1 MENRELKLE
10 HLDPLKWLRP
20 PFVRDQCQERRWNIQ
35 EKEMSLTVSSTEI
48 QSFSLALMTNCWFS
62 TAAWSFQ
69 NFNCFGHSPRGCLE
83 AILYELLYTI
93 LKKNFRFIYLEVLF
107 KYLTRLKNGSWT
119 SFSHFLLQTFQRW
132 SLCRVQVH
140 WGFGPSL
147 RLKHMNVH
155 PQMFGPWQGPDIQ
168 NIFLWGPLYP
178 LKPGLHFETLKSRQ
192 VFSSK
197 LENTCTVKKVKVNTS

>member
-35 EKEMSLTVSSTEI
+35 EKEMSLRVSSTEI
-48 QSFSLALMTNCWFS
+48 QSFSLALITNCWFS

-140 WGFGPSL
+140 WRFWPNV
-147 RLKHMNVH
+147 RLKHQHAYSSSDVLPMTRPRYTEYFLMGPTLSSQKRS
-155 PQMFGPWQGPDIQ
+155 PQ
-168 NIFLWGPLYP
+168 
-178 LKPGLHFETLKSRQ
+178 
-192 VFSSK
+192 
-197 LENTCTVKKVKVNTS
+197 KK